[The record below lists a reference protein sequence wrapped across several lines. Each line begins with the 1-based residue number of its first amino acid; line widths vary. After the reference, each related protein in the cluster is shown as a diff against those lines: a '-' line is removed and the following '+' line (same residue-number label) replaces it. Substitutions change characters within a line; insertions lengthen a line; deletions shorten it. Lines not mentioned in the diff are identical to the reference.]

1 MSNKRANGYIDRS
14 QVLANKQP
22 NVASGIIAMPCIDRN
37 KTGSLERH
45 FKHKL
50 DAQDNDPTMLTA
62 MVVMNDICVLVLKSA
77 IEGVEKVTFKVEVD
91 SGSISGKR
99 KKGAK
104 ILNAGC
110 SVISL
115 RMSDGSEKEFFAP
128 IGGQLLETNG
138 NLLSYPNLLFDQPCG
153 TGFIAVIYPNTEFP
167 SLTNSESYNKKS
179 NAKNNICFDY
189 AKGTCKRGNACKFKH
204 EIESLPSAKKQKIDD
219 STDVPQ
225 IDKMKAMDDCSV
237 ITEKTVTDNANI
249 LINESLS

>member
-22 NVASGIIAMPCIDRN
+22 NVASGIIAMPCVDRE

-50 DAQDNDPTMLTA
+50 EDQNNDPTMLTA

-77 IEGVEKVTFKVEVD
+77 IEGVQKVTFKVEVD

-104 ILNAGC
+104 ILKAGC

-115 RMSDGSEKEFFAP
+115 SMSDGSEREFFAP

-138 NLLSYPNLLFDQPCG
+138 NLLSHPNLLFDQPCG
-153 TGFIAVIYPNTEFP
+153 TGFIAIIYPNTEFP
-167 SLTNSESYNKKS
+167 SLTNLENYNKKS
-179 NAKNNICFDY
+179 NTKNNICFDY
-189 AKGTCKRGNACKFKH
+189 AKGTCNRGSVCKFKH
-204 EIESLPSAKKQKIDD
+204 ESDCLPSAKKQKIDD
-219 STDVPQ
+219 SSDILIVDE
-225 IDKMKAMDDCSV
+225 IKVMDNCSILIEENV
-237 ITEKTVTDNANI
+237 NDNAEI
-249 LINESLS
+249 LT